1 MKMNDQTICHDFDF
15 ALIIS
20 FIAVIALLDLVQKL
34 NGKKWTAKKWSAKNE
49 QQKHI

>member
-34 NGKKWTAKKWSAKNE
+34 NGKK
-49 QQKHI
+49 

>member
-1 MKMNDQTICHDFDF
+1 MKMNGQTICHDFDF

-34 NGKKWTAKKWSAKNE
+34 DGEKMINKN
-49 QQKHI
+49 